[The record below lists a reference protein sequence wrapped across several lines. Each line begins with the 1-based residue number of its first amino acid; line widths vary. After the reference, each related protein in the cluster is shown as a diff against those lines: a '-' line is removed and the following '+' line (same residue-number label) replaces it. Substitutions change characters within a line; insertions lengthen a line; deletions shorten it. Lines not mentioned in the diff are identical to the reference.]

1 MSKELSEMKVY
12 ELAREIRRDWKN
24 VNYAARPYLDA
35 MSGLVEITDSYGL
48 DSGASIV
55 RYFLSNAS
63 SWRGQRAREIKAELN
78 RRLKQPNPVTI
89 GLSVHLRVV
98 SLPST

>member
-24 VNYAARPYLDA
+24 INYAARPYLDA
-35 MSGLVEITDSYGL
+35 MSGLL
-48 DSGASIV
+48 

-78 RRLKQPNPVTI
+78 RRLKQPNPA
-89 GLSVHLRVV
+89 
-98 SLPST
+98 PKA